1 MLTAFPESSRKGK
14 QTKYRGP
21 GDESKMFSLQ
31 EIPAGVLSHYCL
43 RTVFFSFSFP
53 RVPQQKEQALRLV
66 TIKPIFPKGKNNL
79 TTKQIDTLEKYVVKI
94 HSTGLRHK
102 SEGAS
107 LCDQDFL

>member
-1 MLTAFPESSRKGK
+1 MKVKCFPYKRYLQVFSAITACTG
-14 QTKYRGP
+14 
-21 GDESKMFSLQ
+21 
-31 EIPAGVLSHYCL
+31 
-43 RTVFFSFSFP
+43 FFSFSFP
-53 RVPQQKEQALRLV
+53 QVPQQKEQALRLV

>member
-1 MLTAFPESSRKGK
+1 MKVKCFPYKRYLRVFSAITAC
-14 QTKYRGP
+14 
-21 GDESKMFSLQ
+21 
-31 EIPAGVLSHYCL
+31 VLF
-43 RTVFFSFSFP
+43 FFSFSFP

-66 TIKPIFPKGKNNL
+66 TIKPIFPEGKNNL

>member
-1 MLTAFPESSRKGK
+1 MKVKCFPYKRYLRVFSAITACVLFFFP
-14 QTKYRGP
+14 
-21 GDESKMFSLQ
+21 
-31 EIPAGVLSHYCL
+31 
-43 RTVFFSFSFP
+43 FSFP

-66 TIKPIFPKGKNNL
+66 TIKPIFPEGKNNL